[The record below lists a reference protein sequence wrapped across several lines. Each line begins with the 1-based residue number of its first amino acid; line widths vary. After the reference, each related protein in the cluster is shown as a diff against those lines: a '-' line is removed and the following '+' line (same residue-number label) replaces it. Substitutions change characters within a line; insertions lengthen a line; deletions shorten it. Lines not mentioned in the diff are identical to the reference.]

1 MPFMAMTPGGPRTPS
16 VKPPPSV
23 PSNGQHRP
31 TRERRTPPTMRF
43 ASASVLR
50 WGVLIGGL
58 IIIADLATQ
67 AIVQRTT
74 SPDDINAVFVVDQI
88 VNWILFSSLG
98 IIVVR
103 ETGLFYLGA
112 IAGVFASLLDSIVVA
127 TAGIMAPPAGGQV
140 SVEDVFANNLVI
152 GIVFAGCSGVVY
164 MVVQRWSSGRR
175 TR

>member
-1 MPFMAMTPGGPRTPS
+1 
-16 VKPPPSV
+16 
-23 PSNGQHRP
+23 
-31 TRERRTPPTMRF
+31 MRF